1 MGENKARMHTGHPEV
16 WVMGNRSKAGCLEG
30 RFWWKAGR
38 DNVRSVAESQNTEW
52 RMLGEGSRG
61 NRRHYSCGGERMLA
75 EGYRAAPGRVGEAGS
90 GGRRGRRLLGNLG
103 DQCPEVGC

>member
-1 MGENKARMHTGHPEV
+1 MSGGMGKNKARVHTGHPEV
-16 WVMGNRSKAGCLEG
+16 WVLGNRSKAGCPEG

-38 DNVRSVAESQNTEW
+38 DNARSVAESQNAEW

-61 NRRHYSCGGERMLA
+61 NRRHYSCGGVRGCWQKGTGLPQD
-75 EGYRAAPGRVGEAGS
+75 GW